1 MVLFIS
7 VDGACD
13 GHLIGSAEVTAHA
26 GLRRCRRAT
35 FLRCA

>member
-26 GLRRCRRAT
+26 GSAVAGNVSPLC
-35 FLRCA
+35 